1 MAVNPLAAM
10 GLVQQQQNPLSNAI
24 RLRQESDKRAAVKAW
39 KEQVSR
45 SLRGRERGA
54 APAAQTG
61 KNALYGGMSAVPVM
75 SEQDTELQDRRDRM
89 REAFLERLAADK
101 TKSPGQYAEA
111 EKAYDEMAGKRGRF
125 LKKAYD
131 TVGTPEGY
139 SDLDVALMRT
149 TGLVNPL
156 LDEYNAV
163 TRDRVAKE
171 FQKTHKWARN
181 KNNLAD
187 LDVAVKYLMSRPDF
201 EQSFYYNP

>member
-1 MAVNPLAAM
+1 MAVNPSAVNPLVGM
-10 GLVQQQQNPLSNAI
+10 GLVRQQQNPLSLAI
-24 RLRQESDKRAAVKAW
+24 RLRQESDARAAAQ
-39 KEQVSR
+39 ERSR
-45 SLRGRERGA
+45 ARRGRNA
-54 APAAQTG
+54 APAPSAR
-61 KNALYGGMSAVPVM
+61 NPLYGGMAGIPVM
-75 SEQDTELQDRRDRM
+75 AERDAELQDRRDRM

-171 FQKTHKWARN
+171 FQRTHKWAR
-181 KNNLAD
+181 KKENLAD